1 MLLFVAGVISTNKET
16 YSLRTLET
24 QDQKIEFFRP
34 VIQKLIEKGVPEDY
48 VLNLLRDT
56 SVQFNERYVQVDVSL
71 SRPSKSTSSSKIY
84 DKLVNDEAV
93 NRIINFINTNQ
104 FILNKIQ
111 NLYSIDPEVL
121 ASLLWVE
128 TRHGDYLGNHQIVS
142 VYFSLALA
150 DTDNFIEY
158 NLKRNKDKLKP
169 TKKEIGQLKN
179 KLVQK
184 SRSKANWAINELVS
198 IYKNQNKFPLP
209 VTQIYG
215 SWAGAFGIS
224 QFIPSSF
231 VRWAVDG
238 NNDGLFNLFDVED
251 AIFSA
256 ANYLAKHGYGPTEE
270 QKRKALYAYN
280 HSNTYVNTI
289 MLLANKANE
298 KMNQTLIE
306 QVTFPPIGQ

>member
-48 VLNLLRDT
+48 ILNLLRDT

-238 NNDGLFNLFDVED
+238 NNDGLYNLFDVED

-298 KMNQTLIE
+298 KMNQTLLE
-306 QVTFPPIGQ
+306 QVTLPPIGQ